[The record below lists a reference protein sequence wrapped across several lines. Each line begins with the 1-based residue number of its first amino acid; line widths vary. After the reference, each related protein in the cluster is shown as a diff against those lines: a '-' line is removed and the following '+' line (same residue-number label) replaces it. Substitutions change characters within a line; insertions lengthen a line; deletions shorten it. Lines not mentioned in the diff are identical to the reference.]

1 MKQILIKQAFMFS
14 IAAFSVPGVVA
25 QNEKEKEKEKS
36 KNPQTAQN
44 IIITRTGN
52 TDEKTVIEIKGD
64 KVTINGKDAKDVK
77 DVNVL
82 VNRSNRS
89 AVTGG
94 PGTWNYNFNDGGM
107 SLFTEDANRAMLGV
121 VTEGSDKG
129 VRITSTSKGSAAEK
143 AGLKKGDIITKIG
156 NKKISGTDDV
166 TSAIRA
172 HKPGDKVAVTIMR
185 DGKEQRLNAELGK
198 WRGIESNIISPSRVM
213 PSVPRTE
220 VMPFEYFANRPRL
233 GLSIQ
238 DTDDGKGVKVLEVED
253 ESNAAKAGV
262 KEGDI
267 ITHFND
273 NAVNS
278 TDEISRYVRDNREK
292 SSMVLK
298 VLRDGNSRTIE
309 VKTPRKLKTADL

>member
-1 MKQILIKQAFMFS
+1 M
-14 IAAFSVPGVVA
+14 
-25 QNEKEKEKEKS
+25 
-36 KNPQTAQN
+36 
-44 IIITRTGN
+44 
-52 TDEKTVIEIKGD
+52 
-64 KVTINGKDAKDVK
+64 
-77 DVNVL
+77 
-82 VNRSNRS
+82 
-89 AVTGG
+89 TGG